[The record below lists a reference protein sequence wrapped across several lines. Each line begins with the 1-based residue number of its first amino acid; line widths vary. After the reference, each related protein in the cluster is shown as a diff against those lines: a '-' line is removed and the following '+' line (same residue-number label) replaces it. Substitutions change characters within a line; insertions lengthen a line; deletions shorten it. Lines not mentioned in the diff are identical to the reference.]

1 MALPLLNEIEY
12 EKPRYLV
19 NAIRRRY
26 GSVEIMGAFKR
37 DLETFWE
44 KVQVKAPDGFN
55 DEEPQEVTRVI
66 VDITAKEHL
75 NTGENEDEVEVYTNQ
90 EESFKETK
98 SYSVSFTKGWEF
110 GGSFN
115 VGASFFN
122 VLGAGSPSIGL
133 GISGKKFKQTH
144 QEATLGQ
151 ERSLS
156 QRYSLT
162 GKIKVPPKTKLKVKI
177 TTYAVTYKTSVKVEF
192 SVVSTAR
199 IRFFYKPAWSVYC
212 CAGTACRTSGY
223 ITAEDLFENQFEYNL
238 SGGTVSFTEETT
250 LSYIGEVLQMNKEET
265 RLQ

>member
-1 MALPLLNEIEY
+1 MAFVQIDY

-26 GSVEIMGAFKR
+26 GNVEIIGTLKK
-37 DLETFWE
+37 DLENFWGR
-44 KVQVKAPDGFN
+44 VQVKAPNGFN
-55 DEEPQEVTRVI
+55 NEEPQEVTRVI

-75 NTGENEDEVEVYTNQ
+75 NTGEKEDEVEVYTNQ
-90 EESFKETK
+90 EENFKETK
-98 SYSVSFTKGWEF
+98 SYSISFTKGWEF

-115 VGASFFN
+115 IGASFFN

-133 GISGKKFKQTH
+133 GLSGKKYKQTNE
-144 QEATLGQ
+144 EATFGQ

-192 SVVSTAR
+192 SVESTAR
-199 IRFFYKPAWSVYC
+199 IRFYYKPAWSVYF

-238 SGGTVSFTEETT
+238 SGGTVSFTEQSD
-250 LSYIGEVLQMNKEET
+250 LSYIGEVLQMNKEEI